1 MPAILVEEPLARC
14 VETGAAMR
22 RAVLV
27 FLLLSVTTGCM
38 SRRTKYGI
46 AGGTVAAGAYLIAIA
61 PAKETC
67 STTPDPD
74 DPLGIGSAGCEAG
87 NAIRASF
94 LTIGIAAVIAG
105 VLSFGMIARSP
116 SPSPGPEAHEV
127 ADKIITR
134 LAAQAILAARSGDC
148 TTARRLVDRISRSR
162 GELVFDDPA
171 IAGCLR

>member
-1 MPAILVEEPLARC
+1 
-14 VETGAAMR
+14 MR
-22 RAVLV
+22 RAVIV
-27 FLLLSVTTGCM
+27 VLLLSFTGCM
-38 SRRTKYGI
+38 SRRAKYGI

-67 STTPDPD
+67 DSMPDPD

-105 VLSFGMIARSP
+105 VLSFGLVARSP
-116 SPSPGPEAHEV
+116 SPSSGPEAHEV

-148 TTARRLVDRISRSR
+148 ATARRLVDRISRSR